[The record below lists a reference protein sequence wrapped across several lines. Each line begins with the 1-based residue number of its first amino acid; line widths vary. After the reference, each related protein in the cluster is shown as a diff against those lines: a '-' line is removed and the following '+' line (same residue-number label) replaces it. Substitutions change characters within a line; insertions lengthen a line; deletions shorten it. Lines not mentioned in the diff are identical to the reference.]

1 MFWAFAKVVAWSILL
16 LVSMLLAVS
25 LPVLRQQSAP
35 RDVERWQPGAAGWQS
50 LGCPWAQSETVES
63 AVLPDGRV
71 ALRSIVTFSP
81 EEPTSCDIWDPRTG
95 QWSQDN
101 AVVRGALP
109 PPPGPEIAGTNM
121 YSLRD
126 GSALLLAPA
135 PGGCTVTLEPGA
147 TALPPLAQCPE
158 SAVATRLGSGGI
170 LLVSGV
176 GDQAATLLLAT
187 GAEAWETVGRAP
199 LDALAENLFSG
210 PGESAVL
217 TWRGGHRALFR
228 DRVWTVL
235 PQPNEP
241 RYGGT
246 ALVLRDGTVLIA
258 GGFLLEPRSSVR
270 TDRLLVRLIAGL
282 TALGLVVL
290 AFRAMTSDS
299 RPGLAVLVAGLV
311 VGWILV
317 PAAVWRFLEQL
328 AWR

>member
-1 MFWAFAKVVAWSILL
+1 MVVTGDFRA
-16 LVSMLLAVS
+16 
-25 LPVLRQQSAP
+25 RG
-35 RDVERWQPGAAGWQS
+35 RRERPAH
-50 LGCPWAQSETVES
+50 
-63 AVLPDGRV
+63 DRV
-71 ALRSIVTFSP
+71 V
-81 EEPTSCDIWDPRTG
+81 
-95 QWSQDN
+95 
-101 AVVRGALP
+101 
-109 PPPGPEIAGTNM
+109 PGPLSGTRVPDVAGGRF
-121 YSLRD
+121 YALRD
-126 GSALLLAPA
+126 GSGLLLTPA

-147 TALPPLAQCPE
+147 TALPQLAQCPE
-158 SAVATRLGSGGI
+158 SAVATRLGSGAI

-235 PQPNEP
+235 PQPNEA

-270 TDRLLVRLIAGL
+270 IDRLLVRLIAGL

-290 AFRAMTSDS
+290 AFRTMTSDS